1 MAVLNWEL
9 EHVSLHPRVVM
20 QDQDSQALMALKPT
34 DLVYLAELQLSQK
47 KFFFN
52 GTVGTSLVVQWLRIC
67 TPTARGPRFNSWLGN

>member
-1 MAVLNWEL
+1 MILESSQGAEMAVLNWEL

-47 KFFFN
+47 KIFF
-52 GTVGTSLVVQWLRIC
+52 
-67 TPTARGPRFNSWLGN
+67 